1 MYLTKV
7 VFLVLTLWVRDTHSA
22 ALSDAELTRKVN
34 YLFLSE
40 YLSVYIHYTSTKS
53 WRSRIFLWFVCVW
66 GVGGVGVLFIT
77 PPRNRGR
84 VVFLLWFVYMCVCVW
99 IWVYVGWCEWVCVW
113 VCVCMWV
120 CMYVCICVSFSVSF
134 IIDLL

>member
-1 MYLTKV
+1 MKMCLTKV

-66 GVGGVGVLFIT
+66 GVGGWGCY
-77 PPRNRGR
+77 
-84 VVFLLWFVYMCVCVW
+84 LLHLHEIVEESYFYFGLSICVCVCGFGYM
-99 IWVYVGWCEWVCVW
+99 WVGVSGCVCGC
-113 VCVCMWV
+113 VCVCECV
-120 CMYVCICVSFSVSF
+120 CMCVFVCLFLS
-134 IIDLL
+134 LL